1 MLVQQMQ
8 LQFEMEL
15 ELVVVLSALVV
26 TLVLELELLMV
37 LLLQLL
43 SALLKVLLYF
53 LLLII
58 ITFTNISQK
67 NPLFTFV
74 SFFPSCCIKTWLR
87 SWQLYPKTYGGK
99 QVIDACRIA
108 GNGCQLS
115 MEGTR
120 LKSNFHH
127 YHPMNHPSL
136 AARHL
141 TKSSHI
147 FPPIIP

>member
-1 MLVQQMQ
+1 
-8 LQFEMEL
+8 ME
-15 ELVVVLSALVV
+15 EGG
-26 TLVLELELLMV
+26 
-37 LLLQLL
+37 
-43 SALLKVLLYF
+43 
-53 LLLII
+53 
-58 ITFTNISQK
+58 
-67 NPLFTFV
+67 V

-120 LKSNFHH
+120 YEVLKSNFHH

-141 TKSSHI
+141 TRSSHI
-147 FPPIIP
+147 FPPLQSFPYTPLFIIKMHSYTNRCYPLM